1 MKEQLKGKVCFFIE
15 KAVDVIM
22 TKENIWKLKIII
34 TRMFGW
40 ISNKMG
46 IVAQIL
52 PALVVLMVLD
62 QISGVLA
69 AKKEETENP
78 GNPDYRVSSRKMRV
92 GIYKK
97 AGYIFAITV
106 AMASDYMIR
115 NFGAFVEIEVSD
127 KVNFGMLITIWL
139 SILENIQRLGVN
151 MPGFLE
157 KYLDEIRN
165 KIEKKK

>member
-1 MKEQLKGKVCFFIE
+1 
-15 KAVDVIM
+15 
-22 TKENIWKLKIII
+22 
-34 TRMFGW
+34 
-40 ISNKMG
+40 
-46 IVAQIL
+46 
-52 PALVVLMVLD
+52 
-62 QISGVLA
+62 
-69 AKKEETENP
+69 
-78 GNPDYRVSSRKMRV
+78 MRV

>member
-1 MKEQLKGKVCFFIE
+1 MEKE
-15 KAVDVIM
+15 VDVIM

-97 AGYIFAITV
+97 AGYI
-106 AMASDYMIR
+106 S
-115 NFGAFVEIEVSD
+115 VSYTHLD
-127 KVNFGMLITIWL
+127 VYKRQV
-139 SILENIQRLGVN
+139 
-151 MPGFLE
+151 
-157 KYLDEIRN
+157 YLLDFTSEFRRALH
-165 KIEKKK
+165 